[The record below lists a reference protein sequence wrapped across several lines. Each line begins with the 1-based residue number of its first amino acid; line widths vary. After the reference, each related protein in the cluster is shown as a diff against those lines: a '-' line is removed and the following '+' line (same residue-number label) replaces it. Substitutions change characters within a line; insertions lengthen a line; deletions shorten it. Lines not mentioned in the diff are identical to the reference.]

1 MTLTAEFIRTTRD
14 KGFKVMA
21 GKDTMILGSLAYGAV
36 GAIASTA
43 NIVPE
48 LVVEIYDKYMAG
60 DIEGACEAQFKLT
73 PFRNTFDKVSFPAG
87 TKDACNLIGL
97 DVGNSI
103 KPNTTASP
111 EVLDE
116 MREILTEL
124 GYIKEERIYELIQK
138 ACIYHDIGKIN
149 KEFQKRVK
157 NKGIKFDE
165 NKEVAHNVLSLYFI
179 DESKFNNK
187 EDYLIVSN
195 AVVNHHDY
203 CDIGLAIR
211 EKSDIIENLLEGLD
225 HKKVKKVIPA
235 KIASISQDID
245 AIKIKGYLHKCDY
258 SASSG
263 YTAEYENNF
272 LEKSLENVLNKW
284 KLDNQDA
291 SWNEL
296 QQYCIENKN
305 ENIIAIAQ
313 TGMGKTE
320 AGLLWIS
327 DNKGFFIL
335 PIRTAI
341 NAIYD
346 RTKKYISSYGG
357 NLEEQL
363 GLLHSS
369 SLEYLLLQSEDD
381 KYDDKDEYIDKKEDK
396 EIIEYEKIAKQLSLP
411 INVSTIDQLFD
422 FVYKY
427 PAYELKLTTLSYSK
441 IVIDEIQMYGPDLL
455 AYLVY
460 GLERIVEQGGKVAIL
475 TATLPPFVKELLSKN
490 IKFKIK
496 EGGFTDNSKRHNL
509 KILDKR
515 IDSNDICDKYME
527 NEKLNKSNKIL
538 VVCNSIT
545 QAQNLYE
552 EISDILGNKNLH
564 ILHSKFIK
572 CERLSKESEIIEFGK
587 TYKDNKSN
595 ELDKQSGI
603 WISTSIVEASL
614 DIDFDYLFTELQDL
628 NSLFQR
634 LGRCNRKGKKDSS
647 ENNCYIYTQI
657 DERSFINGDRGY
669 IDKDIFE
676 LSKEAIS
683 LWEGQISEKEKIELI
698 NKYLTMDKIKN
709 SNYITQY
716 KHTYNFIKNLT
727 PDTFKSDEVK
737 LRNILS
743 KDIIPSPIYHEYN
756 GDIKELEEKLK
767 DKSLNSPEN
776 KGYKLRLQNDLKK
789 YTVSVHPNHIS
800 NYYRALKNGL
810 AIRYDN
816 VRVSDYEYI
825 PVIECE
831 YTELG
836 YRQKKFVN
844 QDNINTNISNI
855 DDFIF

>member
-1 MTLTAEFIRTTRD
+1 
-14 KGFKVMA
+14 
-21 GKDTMILGSLAYGAV
+21 
-36 GAIASTA
+36 
-43 NIVPE
+43 
-48 LVVEIYDKYMAG
+48 
-60 DIEGACEAQFKLT
+60 
-73 PFRNTFDKVSFPAG
+73 
-87 TKDACNLIGL
+87 
-97 DVGNSI
+97 
-103 KPNTTASP
+103 
-111 EVLDE
+111 
-116 MREILTEL
+116 
-124 GYIKEERIYELIQK
+124 
-138 ACIYHDIGKIN
+138 
-149 KEFQKRVK
+149 
-157 NKGIKFDE
+157 
-165 NKEVAHNVLSLYFI
+165 
-179 DESKFNNK
+179 
-187 EDYLIVSN
+187 
-195 AVVNHHDY
+195 
-203 CDIGLAIR
+203 
-211 EKSDIIENLLEGLD
+211 
-225 HKKVKKVIPA
+225 
-235 KIASISQDID
+235 
-245 AIKIKGYLHKCDY
+245 
-258 SASSG
+258 
-263 YTAEYENNF
+263 
-272 LEKSLENVLNKW
+272 
-284 KLDNQDA
+284 
-291 SWNEL
+291 
-296 QQYCIENKN
+296 
-305 ENIIAIAQ
+305 
-313 TGMGKTE
+313 MGKTE

-369 SLEYLLLQSEDD
+369 SLEYLLSQSEDD

-634 LGRCNRKGKKDSS
+634 LGRCNRKGKKYSS

>member
-1 MTLTAEFIRTTRD
+1 MVKDIYFDLLDESIVSNIRE
-14 KGFKVMA
+14 KKA
-21 GKDTMILGSLAYGAV
+21 KPNKSI
-36 GAIASTA
+36 
-43 NIVPE
+43 
-48 LVVEIYDKYMAG
+48 
-60 DIEGACEAQFKLT
+60 IEHTNDL
-73 PFRNTFDKVSFPAG
+73 
-87 TKDACNLIGL
+87 L
-97 DVGNSI
+97 DV
-103 KPNTTASP
+103 
-111 EVLDE
+111 L
-116 MREILTEL
+116 EILWNL

-369 SLEYLLLQSEDD
+369 SLEYLLSQSEDD

-475 TATLPPFVKELLSKN
+475 TATLPPFVKELLSKS

-496 EGGFTDNSKRHNL
+496 EDGFTDNSKRHNL

-515 IDSNDICDKYME
+515 IDSNDICNKYRE

-756 GDIKELEEKLK
+756 GDIKELELKLK

-776 KGYKLRLQNDLKK
+776 KGEKIKLQNKLKK
-789 YTVSVHPNHIS
+789 YTVSVHPNHIT

-810 AIRYDN
+810 ATRYDN

>member
-1 MTLTAEFIRTTRD
+1 MVKDIYFDLLDESIVSNIRE
-14 KGFKVMA
+14 KKA
-21 GKDTMILGSLAYGAV
+21 KPNKSI
-36 GAIASTA
+36 
-43 NIVPE
+43 
-48 LVVEIYDKYMAG
+48 
-60 DIEGACEAQFKLT
+60 IEHTNDL
-73 PFRNTFDKVSFPAG
+73 
-87 TKDACNLIGL
+87 L
-97 DVGNSI
+97 DV
-103 KPNTTASP
+103 
-111 EVLDE
+111 L
-116 MREILTEL
+116 EILWNL

-369 SLEYLLLQSEDD
+369 SLEYLLSQSEDD

-709 SNYITQY
+709 SNYIIQY

-776 KGYKLRLQNDLKK
+776 KGEKIKLQNKLKK
-789 YTVSVHPNHIS
+789 YTVSVHPNHIT

-810 AIRYDN
+810 ATRYDN

>member
-1 MTLTAEFIRTTRD
+1 MVKDIYFDLLDESIVSNIRE
-14 KGFKVMA
+14 KKA
-21 GKDTMILGSLAYGAV
+21 KPNKSI
-36 GAIASTA
+36 
-43 NIVPE
+43 
-48 LVVEIYDKYMAG
+48 
-60 DIEGACEAQFKLT
+60 IEHTNDL
-73 PFRNTFDKVSFPAG
+73 
-87 TKDACNLIGL
+87 L
-97 DVGNSI
+97 DV
-103 KPNTTASP
+103 
-111 EVLDE
+111 L
-116 MREILTEL
+116 EILWNL

-203 CDIGLAIR
+203 CDIGLAII

-381 KYDDKDEYIDKKEDK
+381 KYDDKDEYIDQKEDK

-756 GDIKELEEKLK
+756 GDIKELELKLK

-776 KGYKLRLQNDLKK
+776 KGEKIKLQNKLKK
-789 YTVSVHPNHIS
+789 YTVSVHPNHIT

>member
-1 MTLTAEFIRTTRD
+1 MVKDIYFDLLDESIVSNIRE
-14 KGFKVMA
+14 KKA
-21 GKDTMILGSLAYGAV
+21 KPNKSI
-36 GAIASTA
+36 
-43 NIVPE
+43 
-48 LVVEIYDKYMAG
+48 
-60 DIEGACEAQFKLT
+60 IEHTNDL
-73 PFRNTFDKVSFPAG
+73 
-87 TKDACNLIGL
+87 L
-97 DVGNSI
+97 DV
-103 KPNTTASP
+103 
-111 EVLDE
+111 L
-116 MREILTEL
+116 EILWNL

-515 IDSNDICDKYME
+515 IDSNDICDKYEE

-552 EISDILGNKNLH
+552 EISNILGNENLH

-657 DERSFINGDRGY
+657 DERSFINGNRGY

-698 NKYLTMDKIKN
+698 NKYFTMDKIKN

-776 KGYKLRLQNDLKK
+776 KGEKIKLQNKLKK
-789 YTVSVHPNHIS
+789 YTVSVHPNHIT

-810 AIRYDN
+810 ATRYDN

>member
-1 MTLTAEFIRTTRD
+1 MVKDIYFDLLDESIVSNIRE
-14 KGFKVMA
+14 KKA
-21 GKDTMILGSLAYGAV
+21 KPNKSI
-36 GAIASTA
+36 
-43 NIVPE
+43 
-48 LVVEIYDKYMAG
+48 
-60 DIEGACEAQFKLT
+60 IEHTNDL
-73 PFRNTFDKVSFPAG
+73 
-87 TKDACNLIGL
+87 L
-97 DVGNSI
+97 DV
-103 KPNTTASP
+103 
-111 EVLDE
+111 L
-116 MREILTEL
+116 EILWNL

-369 SLEYLLLQSEDD
+369 SLEYLLSQSEDD

-657 DERSFINGDRGY
+657 DERSFINGNRGY

-709 SNYITQY
+709 SNYIIQY

-756 GDIKELEEKLK
+756 GDIKELELKLK

-776 KGYKLRLQNDLKK
+776 KGEKIKLQNKLKK
-789 YTVSVHPNHIS
+789 YTVSVHPNHIT

-810 AIRYDN
+810 ATRYDN

>member
-1 MTLTAEFIRTTRD
+1 MVKDIYFDLLDESIVSNIRE
-14 KGFKVMA
+14 KKA
-21 GKDTMILGSLAYGAV
+21 KPNKSI
-36 GAIASTA
+36 
-43 NIVPE
+43 
-48 LVVEIYDKYMAG
+48 
-60 DIEGACEAQFKLT
+60 IEHTNDL
-73 PFRNTFDKVSFPAG
+73 
-87 TKDACNLIGL
+87 L
-97 DVGNSI
+97 DV
-103 KPNTTASP
+103 
-111 EVLDE
+111 L
-116 MREILTEL
+116 EILWNL

-381 KYDDKDEYIDKKEDK
+381 KYDDKDEYIDQKEDK

-475 TATLPPFVKELLSKN
+475 TATLPPFVKELLSKS

-496 EGGFTDNSKRHNL
+496 EDGFTDNSKRHNL

-515 IDSNDICDKYME
+515 IDSNDICNKYRE

-552 EISDILGNKNLH
+552 EISDIIGNKNLQ
-564 ILHSKFIK
+564 IIHSKFIK

-776 KGYKLRLQNDLKK
+776 KGEKIKLQNKLKK
-789 YTVSVHPNHIS
+789 YPVSVHPTHIT

>member
-1 MTLTAEFIRTTRD
+1 MVKDIYFDLLDESIVSNIRE
-14 KGFKVMA
+14 KKA
-21 GKDTMILGSLAYGAV
+21 KPNKSI
-36 GAIASTA
+36 
-43 NIVPE
+43 
-48 LVVEIYDKYMAG
+48 
-60 DIEGACEAQFKLT
+60 IEHTNDL
-73 PFRNTFDKVSFPAG
+73 
-87 TKDACNLIGL
+87 L
-97 DVGNSI
+97 DV
-103 KPNTTASP
+103 
-111 EVLDE
+111 L
-116 MREILTEL
+116 EILWNL

-203 CDIGLAIR
+203 CDIGLAII

-657 DERSFINGDRGY
+657 DERSFINGNRGY

-698 NKYLTMDKIKN
+698 NKYFTMDKIKN

-776 KGYKLRLQNDLKK
+776 KGEKIKLQNKLKK
-789 YTVSVHPNHIS
+789 YTVSVHPNHIT

-810 AIRYDN
+810 ATRYDN

>member
-1 MTLTAEFIRTTRD
+1 MVKDIYFDLLDESIVSNIRE
-14 KGFKVMA
+14 KKA
-21 GKDTMILGSLAYGAV
+21 KPNKSI
-36 GAIASTA
+36 
-43 NIVPE
+43 
-48 LVVEIYDKYMAG
+48 
-60 DIEGACEAQFKLT
+60 IEHTNDL
-73 PFRNTFDKVSFPAG
+73 
-87 TKDACNLIGL
+87 L
-97 DVGNSI
+97 DV
-103 KPNTTASP
+103 
-111 EVLDE
+111 L
-116 MREILTEL
+116 EILWNL

-369 SLEYLLLQSEDD
+369 SLEYLLSQSEDD

-709 SNYITQY
+709 SNYIIQY

-727 PDTFKSDEVK
+727 PDTFKSEEVK

-756 GDIKELEEKLK
+756 GDIKELELKLK

-776 KGYKLRLQNDLKK
+776 KGEKIKLQNKLKK
-789 YTVSVHPNHIS
+789 YTVSVHPNHIT

-810 AIRYDN
+810 ATRYDN

>member
-1 MTLTAEFIRTTRD
+1 M
-14 KGFKVMA
+14 
-21 GKDTMILGSLAYGAV
+21 
-36 GAIASTA
+36 
-43 NIVPE
+43 
-48 LVVEIYDKYMAG
+48 
-60 DIEGACEAQFKLT
+60 
-73 PFRNTFDKVSFPAG
+73 
-87 TKDACNLIGL
+87 
-97 DVGNSI
+97 
-103 KPNTTASP
+103 
-111 EVLDE
+111 
-116 MREILTEL
+116 
-124 GYIKEERIYELIQK
+124 
-138 ACIYHDIGKIN
+138 
-149 KEFQKRVK
+149 
-157 NKGIKFDE
+157 
-165 NKEVAHNVLSLYFI
+165 SLYFI

-381 KYDDKDEYIDKKEDK
+381 KYDDKDEYIDQKEDK

-515 IDSNDICDKYME
+515 IDSNDICNKYRE

-572 CERLSKESEIIEFGK
+572 GQRLSKESEIIEFGK

-698 NKYLTMDKIKN
+698 NKYFTMDKIKN

-776 KGYKLRLQNDLKK
+776 KGEKIKLQNKLKK
-789 YTVSVHPNHIS
+789 YTVSVHPNHIT

-810 AIRYDN
+810 ATRYDN

>member
-1 MTLTAEFIRTTRD
+1 MVKDIYFDLLDESIVSNIRE
-14 KGFKVMA
+14 KKA
-21 GKDTMILGSLAYGAV
+21 KPNKSI
-36 GAIASTA
+36 
-43 NIVPE
+43 
-48 LVVEIYDKYMAG
+48 
-60 DIEGACEAQFKLT
+60 IEHTNDL
-73 PFRNTFDKVSFPAG
+73 
-87 TKDACNLIGL
+87 L
-97 DVGNSI
+97 DV
-103 KPNTTASP
+103 
-111 EVLDE
+111 L
-116 MREILTEL
+116 EILWNL

-245 AIKIKGYLHKCDY
+245 AIKIKGSLHKCDY

-320 AGLLWIS
+320 AGLLWIG

-369 SLEYLLLQSEDD
+369 SLEYLLSQSEDD

-709 SNYITQY
+709 SNYIIQY

-756 GDIKELEEKLK
+756 GDIKELELKLK

-776 KGYKLRLQNDLKK
+776 KGEKIKLQNKLKK
-789 YTVSVHPNHIS
+789 YTVSVHPNHIT

-810 AIRYDN
+810 ATRYDN

>member
-1 MTLTAEFIRTTRD
+1 MVKDIYFDLLDESIVSNIRE
-14 KGFKVMA
+14 KKA
-21 GKDTMILGSLAYGAV
+21 KPNKSI
-36 GAIASTA
+36 
-43 NIVPE
+43 
-48 LVVEIYDKYMAG
+48 
-60 DIEGACEAQFKLT
+60 IEHTNDL
-73 PFRNTFDKVSFPAG
+73 
-87 TKDACNLIGL
+87 L
-97 DVGNSI
+97 DV
-103 KPNTTASP
+103 
-111 EVLDE
+111 L
-116 MREILTEL
+116 EILWNL

-363 GLLHSS
+363 VLLHSS

-475 TATLPPFVKELLSKN
+475 TATLPPFVKELLSKS

-496 EGGFTDNSKRHNL
+496 EDGFTDNSKRHNL

-515 IDSNDICDKYME
+515 IDSNDICNKYRE

-572 CERLSKESEIIEFGK
+572 GQRLSKESEIIEFGK

-776 KGYKLRLQNDLKK
+776 KGYKLRLQNKLKK

-831 YTELG
+831 YTEIG

>member
-1 MTLTAEFIRTTRD
+1 MVKDIYFDLLDESIVSNIRE
-14 KGFKVMA
+14 KKA
-21 GKDTMILGSLAYGAV
+21 KPNKSI
-36 GAIASTA
+36 
-43 NIVPE
+43 
-48 LVVEIYDKYMAG
+48 
-60 DIEGACEAQFKLT
+60 IEHTNDL
-73 PFRNTFDKVSFPAG
+73 
-87 TKDACNLIGL
+87 L
-97 DVGNSI
+97 DV
-103 KPNTTASP
+103 
-111 EVLDE
+111 L
-116 MREILTEL
+116 EILWNL

-475 TATLPPFVKELLSKN
+475 TATLPPFVKELLSKS

-496 EGGFTDNSKRHNL
+496 EDGFTDNSKRHNL

>member
-1 MTLTAEFIRTTRD
+1 MVKDIYFDLLDESIVSNIRE
-14 KGFKVMA
+14 KKA
-21 GKDTMILGSLAYGAV
+21 KPNKSI
-36 GAIASTA
+36 
-43 NIVPE
+43 
-48 LVVEIYDKYMAG
+48 
-60 DIEGACEAQFKLT
+60 IEHTNDL
-73 PFRNTFDKVSFPAG
+73 
-87 TKDACNLIGL
+87 L
-97 DVGNSI
+97 DV
-103 KPNTTASP
+103 
-111 EVLDE
+111 L
-116 MREILTEL
+116 EILWNL

-475 TATLPPFVKELLSKN
+475 TATLPPFVKELLSKS

-496 EGGFTDNSKRHNL
+496 EDGFTDNSKRHNL

-657 DERSFINGDRGY
+657 DERSFINGNRGY

-698 NKYLTMDKIKN
+698 NKYFTMDKIKN

-776 KGYKLRLQNDLKK
+776 KGEKIKLQNKLKK
-789 YTVSVHPNHIS
+789 YTVSVHPNHIT

-810 AIRYDN
+810 ATRYDN

>member
-1 MTLTAEFIRTTRD
+1 MVKDIYFDLLDESIVSNIRE
-14 KGFKVMA
+14 KKA
-21 GKDTMILGSLAYGAV
+21 KPNKSI
-36 GAIASTA
+36 
-43 NIVPE
+43 
-48 LVVEIYDKYMAG
+48 
-60 DIEGACEAQFKLT
+60 IEHTNDL
-73 PFRNTFDKVSFPAG
+73 
-87 TKDACNLIGL
+87 L
-97 DVGNSI
+97 DV
-103 KPNTTASP
+103 
-111 EVLDE
+111 L
-116 MREILTEL
+116 EILWNL

-381 KYDDKDEYIDKKEDK
+381 KYDDKDEYIDQKEDK

-475 TATLPPFVKELLSKN
+475 TATLPPFVKELLSKS

-496 EGGFTDNSKRHNL
+496 EDGFTDNSKRHNL

-572 CERLSKESEIIEFGK
+572 GQRLSKESEIIEFGK

-776 KGYKLRLQNDLKK
+776 KGEKIKLQNKLKK
-789 YTVSVHPNHIS
+789 YTVSVHPNHIT

-810 AIRYDN
+810 ATRYDN

>member
-1 MTLTAEFIRTTRD
+1 MVKDIYFDLLDESIVSNIRE
-14 KGFKVMA
+14 KKA
-21 GKDTMILGSLAYGAV
+21 KPNKSI
-36 GAIASTA
+36 
-43 NIVPE
+43 
-48 LVVEIYDKYMAG
+48 
-60 DIEGACEAQFKLT
+60 IEHTNDL
-73 PFRNTFDKVSFPAG
+73 
-87 TKDACNLIGL
+87 L
-97 DVGNSI
+97 DV
-103 KPNTTASP
+103 
-111 EVLDE
+111 L
-116 MREILTEL
+116 EILWNL

-203 CDIGLAIR
+203 CDIGLAII

-515 IDSNDICDKYME
+515 IDSNDICNKYRE

-572 CERLSKESEIIEFGK
+572 GQRLSKESEIIEFGK

-756 GDIKELEEKLK
+756 GDIKELELKLK

-776 KGYKLRLQNDLKK
+776 KGEKIKLQNKLKK
-789 YTVSVHPNHIS
+789 YTVSVHPNHIT

>member
-1 MTLTAEFIRTTRD
+1 MVKDIYFDLLDESIVSNIRE
-14 KGFKVMA
+14 KKA
-21 GKDTMILGSLAYGAV
+21 KPNKSI
-36 GAIASTA
+36 
-43 NIVPE
+43 
-48 LVVEIYDKYMAG
+48 
-60 DIEGACEAQFKLT
+60 IEHTNDL
-73 PFRNTFDKVSFPAG
+73 
-87 TKDACNLIGL
+87 L
-97 DVGNSI
+97 DV
-103 KPNTTASP
+103 
-111 EVLDE
+111 L
-116 MREILTEL
+116 EILWNL

-363 GLLHSS
+363 VLLHSS

-475 TATLPPFVKELLSKN
+475 TATLPPFVKELLSKS

-496 EGGFTDNSKRHNL
+496 EDGFTDNSKRHNL

-515 IDSNDICDKYME
+515 IDSNDICNKYRE

-572 CERLSKESEIIEFGK
+572 GQRLSKESEIIEFGK

-634 LGRCNRKGKKDSS
+634 LGRCNRKGKKYSS

-776 KGYKLRLQNDLKK
+776 KGYKLRLQNKLKK

>member
-1 MTLTAEFIRTTRD
+1 MVKDIYFDLLDESIVSNIRE
-14 KGFKVMA
+14 KKA
-21 GKDTMILGSLAYGAV
+21 KPNKSI
-36 GAIASTA
+36 
-43 NIVPE
+43 
-48 LVVEIYDKYMAG
+48 
-60 DIEGACEAQFKLT
+60 IEHTNDL
-73 PFRNTFDKVSFPAG
+73 
-87 TKDACNLIGL
+87 L
-97 DVGNSI
+97 DV
-103 KPNTTASP
+103 
-111 EVLDE
+111 L
-116 MREILTEL
+116 EILWNL

-369 SLEYLLLQSEDD
+369 SLEYLLSQSEDD

-515 IDSNDICDKYME
+515 IDSNDICNKYRE

-572 CERLSKESEIIEFGK
+572 GQRLSKESEIIEFGK

-776 KGYKLRLQNDLKK
+776 KGEKIKLQNKLKK
-789 YTVSVHPNHIS
+789 YTVSVHPNHIT

>member
-1 MTLTAEFIRTTRD
+1 MVKDIYFDLLDESIVSNIRE
-14 KGFKVMA
+14 KKA
-21 GKDTMILGSLAYGAV
+21 KPNKSI
-36 GAIASTA
+36 
-43 NIVPE
+43 
-48 LVVEIYDKYMAG
+48 
-60 DIEGACEAQFKLT
+60 IEHTNDL
-73 PFRNTFDKVSFPAG
+73 
-87 TKDACNLIGL
+87 L
-97 DVGNSI
+97 DV
-103 KPNTTASP
+103 
-111 EVLDE
+111 L
-116 MREILTEL
+116 EILWNL

-475 TATLPPFVKELLSKN
+475 TATLPPFVKELLSKS

-496 EGGFTDNSKRHNL
+496 EDGFTDNSKRHNL

-515 IDSNDICDKYME
+515 IDSNDICNKYRE

>member
-1 MTLTAEFIRTTRD
+1 MVKDIYFDLLDESIVSNIRE
-14 KGFKVMA
+14 KKA
-21 GKDTMILGSLAYGAV
+21 KPNKSI
-36 GAIASTA
+36 
-43 NIVPE
+43 
-48 LVVEIYDKYMAG
+48 
-60 DIEGACEAQFKLT
+60 IEHTNDL
-73 PFRNTFDKVSFPAG
+73 
-87 TKDACNLIGL
+87 L
-97 DVGNSI
+97 DV
-103 KPNTTASP
+103 
-111 EVLDE
+111 L
-116 MREILTEL
+116 EILWNL

-381 KYDDKDEYIDKKEDK
+381 KYDDKDEYIDKKEYK

-515 IDSNDICDKYME
+515 IDSNDICNKYRE

-709 SNYITQY
+709 SNYIIQY

-776 KGYKLRLQNDLKK
+776 KGEKIKLQNKLKK
-789 YTVSVHPNHIS
+789 YTVSVHPNHIT

-810 AIRYDN
+810 ATRYDN

>member
-1 MTLTAEFIRTTRD
+1 MVKDIYFDLLDESIVSNIRE
-14 KGFKVMA
+14 KKA
-21 GKDTMILGSLAYGAV
+21 KPNKSI
-36 GAIASTA
+36 
-43 NIVPE
+43 
-48 LVVEIYDKYMAG
+48 
-60 DIEGACEAQFKLT
+60 IEHTNDL
-73 PFRNTFDKVSFPAG
+73 
-87 TKDACNLIGL
+87 L
-97 DVGNSI
+97 DV
-103 KPNTTASP
+103 
-111 EVLDE
+111 L
-116 MREILTEL
+116 EILWNL

-305 ENIIAIAQ
+305 ENIMAIAQ

-369 SLEYLLLQSEDD
+369 SLEYLLSQSEDD

-496 EGGFTDNSKRHNL
+496 EDGFTDNSKRHNL

-515 IDSNDICDKYME
+515 IDSNDICNKYRE

-709 SNYITQY
+709 SNYIIQY

-756 GDIKELEEKLK
+756 GDIKELELKLK

-776 KGYKLRLQNDLKK
+776 KGEKIKLQNKLKK
-789 YTVSVHPNHIS
+789 YTVSVHPNHIT

-810 AIRYDN
+810 ATRYDN

>member
-1 MTLTAEFIRTTRD
+1 MVKDIYFDLLDESIVSNIRE
-14 KGFKVMA
+14 KKA
-21 GKDTMILGSLAYGAV
+21 KPNKSI
-36 GAIASTA
+36 
-43 NIVPE
+43 
-48 LVVEIYDKYMAG
+48 
-60 DIEGACEAQFKLT
+60 IEHTNDL
-73 PFRNTFDKVSFPAG
+73 
-87 TKDACNLIGL
+87 L
-97 DVGNSI
+97 DV
-103 KPNTTASP
+103 
-111 EVLDE
+111 L
-116 MREILTEL
+116 EILWNL

-496 EGGFTDNSKRHNL
+496 EDGFTDNSKRHNL

-515 IDSNDICDKYME
+515 IDSNDICDKYEE

-552 EISDILGNKNLH
+552 EISNILGNENLH

-634 LGRCNRKGKKDSS
+634 LGRCNRKGKKYSS

-709 SNYITQY
+709 SNYIIQY

>member
-1 MTLTAEFIRTTRD
+1 MVKDIYFDLLDESIVSNIRE
-14 KGFKVMA
+14 KKA
-21 GKDTMILGSLAYGAV
+21 KPNKSI
-36 GAIASTA
+36 
-43 NIVPE
+43 
-48 LVVEIYDKYMAG
+48 
-60 DIEGACEAQFKLT
+60 IEHTNDL
-73 PFRNTFDKVSFPAG
+73 
-87 TKDACNLIGL
+87 L
-97 DVGNSI
+97 DV
-103 KPNTTASP
+103 
-111 EVLDE
+111 L
-116 MREILTEL
+116 EILWNL

-496 EGGFTDNSKRHNL
+496 EDGFTDNSKRHNL

-572 CERLSKESEIIEFGK
+572 GQRLSKESEIIEFGK

-776 KGYKLRLQNDLKK
+776 KGEKIKLQNKLKK
-789 YTVSVHPNHIS
+789 YTVSVHPNHIT

>member
-1 MTLTAEFIRTTRD
+1 MVKDIYFDLLDESIVSNIRE
-14 KGFKVMA
+14 KKA
-21 GKDTMILGSLAYGAV
+21 KPNKSI
-36 GAIASTA
+36 
-43 NIVPE
+43 
-48 LVVEIYDKYMAG
+48 
-60 DIEGACEAQFKLT
+60 IEHTNDL
-73 PFRNTFDKVSFPAG
+73 
-87 TKDACNLIGL
+87 L
-97 DVGNSI
+97 DV
-103 KPNTTASP
+103 
-111 EVLDE
+111 L
-116 MREILTEL
+116 EILWNL

-381 KYDDKDEYIDKKEDK
+381 KYDDKDEYIDQKEDK

-475 TATLPPFVKELLSKN
+475 TATLPPFVKELLSKS

-496 EGGFTDNSKRHNL
+496 EDGFTDNSKRHNL

-515 IDSNDICDKYME
+515 IDSNDICNKYRE

>member
-1 MTLTAEFIRTTRD
+1 MVKDIYFDLLDESIVSNIRE
-14 KGFKVMA
+14 KKA
-21 GKDTMILGSLAYGAV
+21 KPNKSI
-36 GAIASTA
+36 
-43 NIVPE
+43 
-48 LVVEIYDKYMAG
+48 
-60 DIEGACEAQFKLT
+60 IEHTNDL
-73 PFRNTFDKVSFPAG
+73 
-87 TKDACNLIGL
+87 L
-97 DVGNSI
+97 DV
-103 KPNTTASP
+103 
-111 EVLDE
+111 L
-116 MREILTEL
+116 EILWNL

-138 ACIYHDIGKIN
+138 ACIYHDIVKIN

-475 TATLPPFVKELLSKN
+475 TATLPPFVKELLSKS

-496 EGGFTDNSKRHNL
+496 EDGFTDNSKRHNL

-515 IDSNDICDKYME
+515 IDSNDICNKYME

-572 CERLSKESEIIEFGK
+572 GQRLSKESEIIEFGK

-595 ELDKQSGI
+595 DLDKQSGI

-776 KGYKLRLQNDLKK
+776 KGEKIKLQNKLKK
-789 YTVSVHPNHIS
+789 YTVSVHPNHIT

-810 AIRYDN
+810 ATRYDN

>member
-1 MTLTAEFIRTTRD
+1 MVKDIYFDLLDESIVSNIRE
-14 KGFKVMA
+14 KKA
-21 GKDTMILGSLAYGAV
+21 KPNKSI
-36 GAIASTA
+36 
-43 NIVPE
+43 
-48 LVVEIYDKYMAG
+48 
-60 DIEGACEAQFKLT
+60 IEHTNDL
-73 PFRNTFDKVSFPAG
+73 
-87 TKDACNLIGL
+87 L
-97 DVGNSI
+97 DV
-103 KPNTTASP
+103 
-111 EVLDE
+111 L
-116 MREILTEL
+116 EILWNL

-320 AGLLWIS
+320 AGLLWIG

-381 KYDDKDEYIDKKEDK
+381 KYDDKDEYIDQKEDK

-475 TATLPPFVKELLSKN
+475 TATLPPFVKELLSKS

-496 EGGFTDNSKRHNL
+496 EDGFTDNSKRHNL

-698 NKYLTMDKIKN
+698 NKYFTMDKIKN

-756 GDIKELEEKLK
+756 GDIKELELKLK

-776 KGYKLRLQNDLKK
+776 KGEKIKLQNKLKK
-789 YTVSVHPNHIS
+789 YTVSVHPNHIT

>member
-1 MTLTAEFIRTTRD
+1 MVKDIYFDLLDESIVSNIRE
-14 KGFKVMA
+14 KKA
-21 GKDTMILGSLAYGAV
+21 KPNKSI
-36 GAIASTA
+36 
-43 NIVPE
+43 
-48 LVVEIYDKYMAG
+48 
-60 DIEGACEAQFKLT
+60 IEHTNDL
-73 PFRNTFDKVSFPAG
+73 
-87 TKDACNLIGL
+87 L
-97 DVGNSI
+97 DV
-103 KPNTTASP
+103 
-111 EVLDE
+111 L
-116 MREILTEL
+116 EILWNL

-203 CDIGLAIR
+203 CDIGLAII

-475 TATLPPFVKELLSKN
+475 TATLPPFVKELLSKS

-496 EGGFTDNSKRHNL
+496 EDGFTDNSKRHNL

-515 IDSNDICDKYME
+515 IDSNDICNKYRE

-572 CERLSKESEIIEFGK
+572 GQRLSKESEIIEFGK

-657 DERSFINGDRGY
+657 DERSFINGNRGY

-698 NKYLTMDKIKN
+698 NKYFTMDKIKN

-776 KGYKLRLQNDLKK
+776 KGEKIKLQNKLKK
-789 YTVSVHPNHIS
+789 YTVSVHPNHIT

-810 AIRYDN
+810 ATRYDN

>member
-1 MTLTAEFIRTTRD
+1 MVKDIYFDLLDESIVSNIRE
-14 KGFKVMA
+14 KKA
-21 GKDTMILGSLAYGAV
+21 KPNKSI
-36 GAIASTA
+36 
-43 NIVPE
+43 
-48 LVVEIYDKYMAG
+48 
-60 DIEGACEAQFKLT
+60 IEHTNDL
-73 PFRNTFDKVSFPAG
+73 
-87 TKDACNLIGL
+87 L
-97 DVGNSI
+97 DV
-103 KPNTTASP
+103 
-111 EVLDE
+111 L
-116 MREILTEL
+116 EILWNL

-369 SLEYLLLQSEDD
+369 SLEYLLSQSEDD

-515 IDSNDICDKYME
+515 IDSNDICDKYRE

-709 SNYITQY
+709 SNYIIQY

-756 GDIKELEEKLK
+756 GDIKELELKLK

-776 KGYKLRLQNDLKK
+776 KGEKIKLQNKLKK
-789 YTVSVHPNHIS
+789 YTVSVHPNHIT

-810 AIRYDN
+810 ATRYDN

>member
-1 MTLTAEFIRTTRD
+1 MVKDIYFDLLDESIVSNIREKNAKPNKT
-14 KGFKVMA
+14 
-21 GKDTMILGSLAYGAV
+21 I
-36 GAIASTA
+36 
-43 NIVPE
+43 
-48 LVVEIYDKYMAG
+48 
-60 DIEGACEAQFKLT
+60 IEHTNDL
-73 PFRNTFDKVSFPAG
+73 
-87 TKDACNLIGL
+87 L
-97 DVGNSI
+97 DVLELLWN
-103 KPNTTASP
+103 
-111 EVLDE
+111 
-116 MREILTEL
+116 L
-124 GYIKEERIYELIQK
+124 GYIEEERIYELIQK

-187 EDYLIVSN
+187 KDYLIVSN

-211 EKSDIIENLLEGLD
+211 EKSEIIENLLEGLD

-284 KLDNQDA
+284 KLDNQNA

-346 RTKKYISSYGG
+346 RIKKYISSYGG

-475 TATLPPFVKELLSKN
+475 TATLPPFVKDLLSKN

-496 EGGFTDNSKRHNL
+496 EDGFTDNSKRHNL

-515 IDSNDICDKYME
+515 IDSNDICDKYRE

-572 CERLSKESEIIEFGK
+572 GQRLSKESEIIEFGK

-800 NYYRALKNGL
+800 NYYRALKNRL

-844 QDNINTNISNI
+844 QDNINTNNSNI

>member
-1 MTLTAEFIRTTRD
+1 MVKDIYFDLLDESIVSNIRE
-14 KGFKVMA
+14 KKA
-21 GKDTMILGSLAYGAV
+21 KPNKSI
-36 GAIASTA
+36 
-43 NIVPE
+43 
-48 LVVEIYDKYMAG
+48 
-60 DIEGACEAQFKLT
+60 IEHTNDL
-73 PFRNTFDKVSFPAG
+73 
-87 TKDACNLIGL
+87 L
-97 DVGNSI
+97 DV
-103 KPNTTASP
+103 
-111 EVLDE
+111 L
-116 MREILTEL
+116 EILWNL

-441 IVIDEIQMYGPDLL
+441 IVIDGIQMYGPDLL

-552 EISDILGNKNLH
+552 EISDILGNENLH

>member
-1 MTLTAEFIRTTRD
+1 MVKDIYFDLLDESIVSNIRE
-14 KGFKVMA
+14 KKA
-21 GKDTMILGSLAYGAV
+21 KPNKSI
-36 GAIASTA
+36 
-43 NIVPE
+43 
-48 LVVEIYDKYMAG
+48 
-60 DIEGACEAQFKLT
+60 IEHTNDL
-73 PFRNTFDKVSFPAG
+73 
-87 TKDACNLIGL
+87 L
-97 DVGNSI
+97 DV
-103 KPNTTASP
+103 
-111 EVLDE
+111 L
-116 MREILTEL
+116 EILWNL

-320 AGLLWIS
+320 AGLLWIG

-346 RTKKYISSYGG
+346 RIKKYISSCGG

-475 TATLPPFVKELLSKN
+475 TATLPPFVKELLSKS

-496 EGGFTDNSKRHNL
+496 EDGFTDNSKRHNL

-572 CERLSKESEIIEFGK
+572 GQRLSKESEIIEFGK

-756 GDIKELEEKLK
+756 GDIKELELKLK

-776 KGYKLRLQNDLKK
+776 KGEKIKLQNKLKK
-789 YTVSVHPNHIS
+789 YTVSVHPNHIT

-810 AIRYDN
+810 ATRYDN

>member
-1 MTLTAEFIRTTRD
+1 MVKDIYFDLLDESIVSNIRE
-14 KGFKVMA
+14 KKA
-21 GKDTMILGSLAYGAV
+21 KPNKSI
-36 GAIASTA
+36 
-43 NIVPE
+43 
-48 LVVEIYDKYMAG
+48 
-60 DIEGACEAQFKLT
+60 IEHTNDL
-73 PFRNTFDKVSFPAG
+73 
-87 TKDACNLIGL
+87 L
-97 DVGNSI
+97 DV
-103 KPNTTASP
+103 
-111 EVLDE
+111 L
-116 MREILTEL
+116 EILWNL

-381 KYDDKDEYIDKKEDK
+381 KYDDKDEYIDQKEDK

-475 TATLPPFVKELLSKN
+475 TATLPPFVKELLSKS

-496 EGGFTDNSKRHNL
+496 EDGFTDNSKRHNL

-515 IDSNDICDKYME
+515 IDSNDICNKYRE

-698 NKYLTMDKIKN
+698 NKYFTMDKIKN

-756 GDIKELEEKLK
+756 GDIKELELKLK

-776 KGYKLRLQNDLKK
+776 KGEKIKLQNKLKK
-789 YTVSVHPNHIS
+789 YTVSVHPNHIT

-810 AIRYDN
+810 ATRYDN

>member
-1 MTLTAEFIRTTRD
+1 MVKDIYFDLLDESIVSNIRE
-14 KGFKVMA
+14 KKA
-21 GKDTMILGSLAYGAV
+21 KPNKSI
-36 GAIASTA
+36 
-43 NIVPE
+43 
-48 LVVEIYDKYMAG
+48 
-60 DIEGACEAQFKLT
+60 IEHTNDL
-73 PFRNTFDKVSFPAG
+73 
-87 TKDACNLIGL
+87 L
-97 DVGNSI
+97 DV
-103 KPNTTASP
+103 
-111 EVLDE
+111 L
-116 MREILTEL
+116 EILWNL

-258 SASSG
+258 TASSG
-263 YTAEYENNF
+263 YTEEYQNNF

-709 SNYITQY
+709 SNYIIQY

-756 GDIKELEEKLK
+756 GDIKELELKLK

-776 KGYKLRLQNDLKK
+776 KGEKIKLQNKLKK
-789 YTVSVHPNHIS
+789 YTVSVHPNHIT

>member
-1 MTLTAEFIRTTRD
+1 MVKDIYFDLLDESIVSNIRE
-14 KGFKVMA
+14 KKA
-21 GKDTMILGSLAYGAV
+21 KPNKSI
-36 GAIASTA
+36 
-43 NIVPE
+43 
-48 LVVEIYDKYMAG
+48 
-60 DIEGACEAQFKLT
+60 IEHTNDL
-73 PFRNTFDKVSFPAG
+73 
-87 TKDACNLIGL
+87 L
-97 DVGNSI
+97 DV
-103 KPNTTASP
+103 
-111 EVLDE
+111 L
-116 MREILTEL
+116 EILWNL

-475 TATLPPFVKELLSKN
+475 TATLPPFVKELLSKS

-496 EGGFTDNSKRHNL
+496 EDGFTDNSKRHNL

-515 IDSNDICDKYME
+515 IDSNDICDKYEE

-552 EISDILGNKNLH
+552 EISNILGNENLH

-698 NKYLTMDKIKN
+698 NKYLIMDKIKN
-709 SNYITQY
+709 SNYIIQY

-756 GDIKELEEKLK
+756 GDIKELELKLK

-776 KGYKLRLQNDLKK
+776 KGEKIKLQNKLKK
-789 YTVSVHPNHIS
+789 YTVSVHPNHIT

-810 AIRYDN
+810 ATRYDN

>member
-1 MTLTAEFIRTTRD
+1 MVKDIYFDLLDESIVSNIRE
-14 KGFKVMA
+14 KKA
-21 GKDTMILGSLAYGAV
+21 KPNKSI
-36 GAIASTA
+36 
-43 NIVPE
+43 
-48 LVVEIYDKYMAG
+48 
-60 DIEGACEAQFKLT
+60 IEHTNDL
-73 PFRNTFDKVSFPAG
+73 
-87 TKDACNLIGL
+87 L
-97 DVGNSI
+97 DV
-103 KPNTTASP
+103 
-111 EVLDE
+111 L
-116 MREILTEL
+116 EILWNL

-475 TATLPPFVKELLSKN
+475 TATLPPFVKELLSKS

-496 EGGFTDNSKRHNL
+496 EDGFTDNSKRHNL

-572 CERLSKESEIIEFGK
+572 GQRLSKESEIIEFGK

-698 NKYLTMDKIKN
+698 NKYFTMDKIKN

>member
-1 MTLTAEFIRTTRD
+1 MVKDIYFDLLDESIVSNIRE
-14 KGFKVMA
+14 KKA
-21 GKDTMILGSLAYGAV
+21 KPNKSI
-36 GAIASTA
+36 
-43 NIVPE
+43 
-48 LVVEIYDKYMAG
+48 
-60 DIEGACEAQFKLT
+60 IEHTNDL
-73 PFRNTFDKVSFPAG
+73 
-87 TKDACNLIGL
+87 L
-97 DVGNSI
+97 DV
-103 KPNTTASP
+103 
-111 EVLDE
+111 L
-116 MREILTEL
+116 EILWNL

-203 CDIGLAIR
+203 CDIGLAII

-305 ENIIAIAQ
+305 ENIMAIAQ

-572 CERLSKESEIIEFGK
+572 GQRLSKESEIIEFGK

-698 NKYLTMDKIKN
+698 NKYFTMDKIKN

-756 GDIKELEEKLK
+756 GDIKELELKLK

-776 KGYKLRLQNDLKK
+776 KGEKIKLQNKLKK
-789 YTVSVHPNHIS
+789 YTVSVHPNHIT

-810 AIRYDN
+810 ATRYDN

>member
-1 MTLTAEFIRTTRD
+1 MVKDIYFDLLDESIVSNIRE
-14 KGFKVMA
+14 KKA
-21 GKDTMILGSLAYGAV
+21 KPNKSI
-36 GAIASTA
+36 
-43 NIVPE
+43 
-48 LVVEIYDKYMAG
+48 
-60 DIEGACEAQFKLT
+60 IEHTNDL
-73 PFRNTFDKVSFPAG
+73 
-87 TKDACNLIGL
+87 L
-97 DVGNSI
+97 DV
-103 KPNTTASP
+103 
-111 EVLDE
+111 L
-116 MREILTEL
+116 EILWNL

-203 CDIGLAIR
+203 CDIGLAII

-346 RTKKYISSYGG
+346 RIKKYISSCGG

-657 DERSFINGDRGY
+657 DERSFINGDMGY

-698 NKYLTMDKIKN
+698 NKYFTMDKIKN

-776 KGYKLRLQNDLKK
+776 KGEKIKLQNKLKK
-789 YTVSVHPNHIS
+789 YTVSVHPNHIT

-810 AIRYDN
+810 ATRYDN

>member
-1 MTLTAEFIRTTRD
+1 MVKDIYFDLLDESIVSNIRE
-14 KGFKVMA
+14 KKA
-21 GKDTMILGSLAYGAV
+21 KPNKSI
-36 GAIASTA
+36 
-43 NIVPE
+43 
-48 LVVEIYDKYMAG
+48 
-60 DIEGACEAQFKLT
+60 IEHTNDL
-73 PFRNTFDKVSFPAG
+73 
-87 TKDACNLIGL
+87 L
-97 DVGNSI
+97 DV
-103 KPNTTASP
+103 
-111 EVLDE
+111 L
-116 MREILTEL
+116 EILWNL

-305 ENIIAIAQ
+305 ETIIAIAQ

-381 KYDDKDEYIDKKEDK
+381 KYDDKDEYIDQKEDK

-475 TATLPPFVKELLSKN
+475 TATLPPFVKELLSKS

-496 EGGFTDNSKRHNL
+496 EDGFTDNSKRHNL

-572 CERLSKESEIIEFGK
+572 GQRLSKESEIIEFGK

>member
-1 MTLTAEFIRTTRD
+1 M
-14 KGFKVMA
+14 V
-21 GKDTMILGSLAYGAV
+21 KDIYFDLLDESIV
-36 GAIASTA
+36 S
-43 NIVPE
+43 NIKEKNAKPNKS
-48 LVVEIYDKYMAG
+48 I
-60 DIEGACEAQFKLT
+60 IEHTNDL
-73 PFRNTFDKVSFPAG
+73 
-87 TKDACNLIGL
+87 L
-97 DVGNSI
+97 DVSELLWN
-103 KPNTTASP
+103 
-111 EVLDE
+111 
-116 MREILTEL
+116 L
-124 GYIKEERIYELIQK
+124 GYIKEERIHKLIQK
-138 ACIYHDIGKIN
+138 ACVYHDIGKIN

-157 NKGIKFDE
+157 NKGIKFDK

-187 EDYLIVSN
+187 KDYLIVSN

-211 EKSDIIENLLEGLD
+211 EKSEIIENLLEGLD

-263 YTAEYENNF
+263 YTAEYKNNF
-272 LEKSLENVLNKW
+272 LKKSLENVLNKW
-284 KLDNQDA
+284 KLNNQDA

-320 AGLLWIS
+320 AGLLWIG

-346 RTKKYISSYGG
+346 RIKKYISSYGG

-475 TATLPPFVKELLSKN
+475 TATLPPFVKDLLSKN

-496 EGGFTDNSKRHNL
+496 ENGFTDNSKRHNL

-515 IDSNDICDKYME
+515 IDSNDICDKYEE

-552 EISDILGNKNLH
+552 EISNILGNENLH

-587 TYKDNKSN
+587 TYKDNKIH

-647 ENNCYIYTQI
+647 ENNCYIYTKI

-683 LWEGQISEKEKIELI
+683 LLEGQISEKEKIELI

-709 SNYITQY
+709 SSYITQY

-743 KDIIPSPIYHEYN
+743 KDIIPSPIYHKYN
-756 GDIKELEEKLK
+756 GEIKGLELKLK

-776 KGYKLRLQNDLKK
+776 KGEKIKLQNKLKK
-789 YTVSVHPNHIS
+789 YTVSVHPNHIT

-810 AIRYDN
+810 ATRYDN